1 MTKNKTILEELG
13 QFLKENYPVKGGP
26 RGLFTLSVAEKNKVL
41 NASIKKFVAKAR
53 VNLEWR
59 THLGERLNLS
69 EEEVILAT
77 NTMIDMIENALVNGG
92 TVRLRNFGDFV
103 PHDTKRGGYTSR
115 TFYFK
120 ADRKWLQVVN
130 EPLLKSDLGLKRTL
144 KGGKLARRIEEPQA
158 PVKGPG
164 RPRKTSAQ
172 TKS

>member
-1 MTKNKTILEELG
+1 MTRNEAILEELG
-13 QFLKENYPVKGGP
+13 QFLKENYPVKNGN
-26 RGLFTLSVAEKNKVL
+26 RGIFTLSAAEKNKVL
-41 NASIKKFVAKAR
+41 NNSIKKFVARAR
-53 VNLEWR
+53 INVEWR

-92 TVRLRNFGDFV
+92 IVRLRHFGDFI
-103 PHDTKRGGYTSR
+103 PHDMKRGGYTSR

-120 ADRKWLQVVN
+120 ADRKWLQIVN

-158 PVKGPG
+158 PVKKPE
-164 RPRKTSAQ
+164 RPRKTFVQ
-172 TKS
+172 TKN